1 MDKATGL
8 IISIVSGIIGLAI
21 IAVIVSQRSQ
31 APTVIGS
38 AGSALANVI
47 AAAVSPVTGNSV
59 APNVGSGGGG
69 GGGLGGFLGGGS
81 AGGDPLSMLSGFG
94 AGSFNPMSML
104 GSSGFGGF

>member
-1 MDKATGL
+1 MEKATGL

-69 GGGLGGFLGGGS
+69 GGLFGGGGGS
-81 AGGDPLSMLSGFG
+81 DPLSGFMG
-94 AGSFNPMSML
+94 GFSPSSFNPMSL
-104 GSSGFGGF
+104 IGSSGGFGF